1 MQSQS
6 FNSKSIAYGPVI
18 VRIALAIPLV
28 VSGAGKLLGIG
39 PKASGIA
46 GFAGTLASLGIPV
59 PELFAWIVGAVEFG
73 GGLLILLGLFTRY
86 AAALAAVNMAV
97 ATVLVHAPNGFVV
110 GEGGFEYTLVLA
122 LVAVSLVVSG
132 PGSLSLGRA
141 VFGHELVPSSLRGE
155 RAEPGTEA

>member
-46 GFAGTLASLGIPV
+46 GFAGTLASLGVPV

-110 GEGGFEYTLVLA
+110 GGGRVRVHARARPDRRLA
-122 LVAVSLVVSG
+122 
-132 PGSLSLGRA
+132 
-141 VFGHELVPSSLRGE
+141 RGQ
-155 RAEPGTEA
+155 RPRQPLARTCGVRP